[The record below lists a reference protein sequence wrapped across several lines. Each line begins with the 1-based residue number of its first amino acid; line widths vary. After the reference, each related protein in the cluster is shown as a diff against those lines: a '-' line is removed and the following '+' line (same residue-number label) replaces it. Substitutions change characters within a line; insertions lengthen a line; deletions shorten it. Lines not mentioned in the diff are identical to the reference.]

1 MKKCIYTINFGNYDE
16 LREPYKTPGWDYIAF
31 TNNKDINPC
40 GWTIVQVDLP
50 DLPDHLRARYVY
62 INSHLYVPE
71 YDYSLMIGG
80 QIRPAADLDEF
91 ADKFMD
97 FSKDFNMMKHPCRTC
112 IYKEAEIILREKID
126 TPENVNPQMDRYR
139 AAGFPANYGLSAC
152 GIIGRRNNKFVSEFN
167 EMWWGEVKNG
177 SFRDQLSFDFVR
189 WTLSFPVPHYFDYSD
204 TLHHGYFEIRQ
215 HGTGKLL

>member
-1 MKKCIYTINFGNYDE
+1 MKKCVYTINFGNYDE

-31 TNNKDINPC
+31 TNNNDINPC

-50 DLPDHLRARYVY
+50 SLPDRLRARYVY

-80 QIRPAADLDEF
+80 QIRPSADLDEF
-91 ADKFMD
+91 AEKFMD
-97 FSKDFNMMKHPCRTC
+97 FSNDFNMMKHPCRTC
-112 IYKEAEIILREKID
+112 IYKEAEIIVRENID
-126 TPENVNPQMDRYR
+126 TPGNVNPQMARYR
-139 AAGFPANYGLSAC
+139 NAGFPVNYGLSAC

-167 EMWWGEVKNG
+167 EMWWGEVVNG

-189 WTLSFPVPHYFDYSD
+189 WTLALPDPHYFNYDD
-204 TLHHGYFEIRQ
+204 TLHHGYFEIYQ